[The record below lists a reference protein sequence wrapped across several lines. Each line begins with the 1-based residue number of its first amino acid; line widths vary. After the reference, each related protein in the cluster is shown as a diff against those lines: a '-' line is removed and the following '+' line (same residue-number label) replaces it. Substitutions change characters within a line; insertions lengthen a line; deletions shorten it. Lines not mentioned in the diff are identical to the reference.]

1 MREAIER
8 VVRTSEEIFS
18 SIIRRLELDDDDDD
32 ENDDDDVLTTTT
44 TKRKRRTHFKVPI
57 EKSVGRVSERDV
69 RAKRAHPVKDVSI
82 MDGFCFNITNET
94 QTQHKLS
101 LSLNS
106 FFTTRKQKS
115 SSKKAAAL
123 GHHQNHHWFER

>member
-1 MREAIER
+1 MVSMREAIER

-18 SIIRRLELDDDDDD
+18 DIRRLELDDDDENDDDDDD
-32 ENDDDDVLTTTT
+32 ENDDDALTTTT

-82 MDGFCFNITNET
+82 MDGFCFNITNENNNT
-94 QTQHKLS
+94 E
-101 LSLNS
+101 
-106 FFTTRKQKS
+106 
-115 SSKKAAAL
+115 KKFP
-123 GHHQNHHWFER
+123 GE